1 MKREIQPIQQLTL
14 RLKDQELPEVPREV
28 AVVVSEA
35 KMNIE
40 AEVIIEEEET
50 MVKET
55 IMKEELNPRT
65 KMILKFD

>member
-1 MKREIQPIQQLTL
+1 
-14 RLKDQELPEVPREV
+14 
-28 AVVVSEA
+28 VVSEA

-40 AEVIIEEEET
+40 AEVIIEAEET

-55 IMKEELNPRT
+55 IMREELNPRT

>member
-28 AVVVSEA
+28 AVEVSEA